1 MARAKLIAVAVL
13 FAVLFSGGLFL
24 GFKMPAWLGA
34 GGRFKVANTATLLQ
48 QVQTLSQLVTVK
60 YVIEK
65 IVLLEDVK
73 WYGDNRV
80 LLLTHGVVKAGV
92 DLARLQPADLEI
104 SGQRVTLRLPP
115 AQVTDVYLDDS
126 QTRVVERETG
136 LLRLF
141 DKNLEQTARQTA
153 IDDIG
158 RAARRSGILKDAE
171 ERAQT
176 QVKQL
181 LRQLGFEQMKFQGA
195 TGGS

>member
-1 MARAKLIAVAVL
+1 VV
-13 FAVLFSGGLFL
+13 VL
-24 GFKMPAWLGA
+24 GFGLWLGVTISRWT
-34 GGRFKVANTATLLQ
+34 GGASTPRAYNTATVLQ

-60 YVIEK
+60 YVVEK

-92 DLARLQPADLEI
+92 DLARLQPADLEV

-141 DKNLEQTARQTA
+141 DKNLEQAARQTA

-171 ERAQT
+171 ESARS
-176 QVKQL
+176 QL
-181 LRQLGFEQMKFQGA
+181 VQLFHELGFAQVELNGA
-195 TGGS
+195 TSAP

>member
-1 MARAKLIAVAVL
+1 MARARLIAVAIL
-13 FAVLFSGGLFL
+13 FAVIFGGGLFL
-24 GFKMPAWLGA
+24 GFRMPAWLG
-34 GGRFKVANTATLLQ
+34 GGGGLKVANTATLLQ
-48 QVQTLSQLVTVK
+48 QVQTLSQLVK
-60 YVIEK
+60 YVVEK

-92 DLARLQPADLEI
+92 DFARLQPADLEV
-104 SGQRVTLRLPP
+104 SGQRVSLRLPP

-141 DKNLEQTARQTA
+141 DKNLEQAARQTA
-153 IDDIG
+153 VEDIG

-171 ERAQT
+171 ESARAQLT
-176 QVKQL
+176 QFFHE
-181 LRQLGFEQMKFQGA
+181 LGFAQVELNGA
-195 TGGS
+195 TSAP